1 MDAASRAN
9 LVVCDYNYSFSEIL
23 ERFLPRLGRSLDDL
37 VLIVDEAHN
46 LPDRIRGHLG
56 GDLSVH
62 DLLKAA
68 KEARSIDG
76 EVAHRLVGVAKA
88 IEHFLLVVR
97 SERVAR
103 KEELLDLVE
112 EGLAKGRGGSLGY
125 TDFVEMVA
133 FAGEDAVRRGL
144 PSALPEVAEFL
155 TRWRDQDVGILRLIV
170 PGHEGKFAFRLMDPS
185 VLSKRVFDRVHA
197 SVLMS
202 GTLYPAGM
210 YADLLG
216 IDHARRMIRTYG
228 SPFPKTNRLLL
239 VHPELTTLYAKRSAQ
254 MHDRMAQQIAAI
266 AAAVP
271 GNVALFFPSY
281 ELLEEA
287 HSRFLALR
295 VGKRILVE
303 RPEWTK
309 AQRDGSIE
317 ALRVARR
324 EGGAVLFAVQ
334 GGSLSEGIDYEGN
347 VLAAVVVVGLPLS
360 PPNVEVEALKDYYC
374 RKFGFEKGYDY
385 AYVFPAVNKV
395 LQAAGRPIRSERDRA
410 AIILLEG
417 RLLEPRL
424 ARCLP
429 PDFDPRPSREPAPEG
444 RAFLEAP
451 GPTQNRGGRP
461 LRPRPVHGAGQPSSE
476 MDEPFPLFVPDRD
489 VRPKADLVLEET
501 IGSRLR
507 ATESTG
513 PALGGTDEPTTDSP
527 PPDVGVDVPALDVA
541 DRARVAPVGM
551 GADRRL
557 HEPREASLRTR
568 GHEGHGFFLS
578 QIFVHLFAVSLRVLV
593 RPKGGAQAQPLRS
606 IARDNAADV
615 ERLLF
620 LFGHQPPEGQVD
632 ERFFSA
638 ASHRAACSSNAGR
651 RPSSDERN
659 SWGGQP
665 SKSIARRKRIGS
677 RRSTMRSPG
686 PGSAT
691 KRVSW
696 RKPERPAARVR
707 SLSAF
712 NWARKRLSMNVF
724 TGRPRRR
731 SSTKA
736 APRR

>member
-1 MDAASRAN
+1 MEALEAPVPVRPSAAPIPWPFDRVRGGQSDFLTDARRAIADGRHLLAHAPTGIGKTAVALVASLDFALRANKLVLFLTSRQSQHRIAIETVRRIEAKGPRIATVDLIAKQSMCLQESAPAYGRAFHEFCDHKVKSRTCAFFTRDNSAVVTAVLQRTLHVQELVRASAACRVCPHKVAMDAASRAN
-9 LVVCDYNYSFSEIL
+9 LVVCDYNYLFSEIL

-46 LPDRIRGHLG
+46 LPDRIRAHLG

-155 TRWRDQDVGILRLIV
+155 TRWREQDVGILRLVV

-216 IDHARRMIRTYG
+216 IDHAHRMIRTYG

-417 RLLEPRL
+417 RLLEPRY

-429 PDFDPRPSREPAPEG
+429 PDFDPRPSKEPAPEV
-444 RAFLEAP
+444 RAFLEA
-451 GPTQNRGGRP
+451 
-461 LRPRPVHGAGQPSSE
+461 S
-476 MDEPFPLFVPDRD
+476 
-489 VRPKADLVLEET
+489 
-501 IGSRLR
+501 
-507 ATESTG
+507 
-513 PALGGTDEPTTDSP
+513 
-527 PPDVGVDVPALDVA
+527 
-541 DRARVAPVGM
+541 
-551 GADRRL
+551 
-557 HEPREASLRTR
+557 
-568 GHEGHGFFLS
+568 
-578 QIFVHLFAVSLRVLV
+578 
-593 RPKGGAQAQPLRS
+593 
-606 IARDNAADV
+606 
-615 ERLLF
+615 
-620 LFGHQPPEGQVD
+620 
-632 ERFFSA
+632 
-638 ASHRAACSSNAGR
+638 
-651 RPSSDERN
+651 
-659 SWGGQP
+659 
-665 SKSIARRKRIGS
+665 
-677 RRSTMRSPG
+677 
-686 PGSAT
+686 
-691 KRVSW
+691 
-696 RKPERPAARVR
+696 
-707 SLSAF
+707 
-712 NWARKRLSMNVF
+712 
-724 TGRPRRR
+724 
-731 SSTKA
+731 
-736 APRR
+736 

>member
-1 MDAASRAN
+1 
-9 LVVCDYNYSFSEIL
+9 VCDYNYLFSEIL

-46 LPDRIRGHLG
+46 LPDRIRAHLG

-103 KEELLDLVE
+103 KEELPDLVE
-112 EGLAKGRGGSLGY
+112 EGLSKGRGGSLGY

-155 TRWRDQDVGILRLIV
+155 TRWREQDVGILRLVV

-202 GTLYPAGM
+202 GTLYPAEM

-216 IDHARRMIRTYG
+216 IDLGRRMIRTYG

-254 MHDRMAQQIAAI
+254 MHDRMAHQIAAI

-347 VLAAVVVVGLPLS
+347 VLSAVIVVGLPLG

-417 RLLEPRL
+417 RLLQPRY

-429 PDFDPRPSREPAPEG
+429 PDFDPRPSREPAPEV

-451 GPTQNRGGRP
+451 
-461 LRPRPVHGAGQPSSE
+461 
-476 MDEPFPLFVPDRD
+476 
-489 VRPKADLVLEET
+489 
-501 IGSRLR
+501 
-507 ATESTG
+507 
-513 PALGGTDEPTTDSP
+513 
-527 PPDVGVDVPALDVA
+527 
-541 DRARVAPVGM
+541 
-551 GADRRL
+551 
-557 HEPREASLRTR
+557 
-568 GHEGHGFFLS
+568 
-578 QIFVHLFAVSLRVLV
+578 
-593 RPKGGAQAQPLRS
+593 
-606 IARDNAADV
+606 
-615 ERLLF
+615 
-620 LFGHQPPEGQVD
+620 
-632 ERFFSA
+632 
-638 ASHRAACSSNAGR
+638 
-651 RPSSDERN
+651 
-659 SWGGQP
+659 
-665 SKSIARRKRIGS
+665 
-677 RRSTMRSPG
+677 
-686 PGSAT
+686 
-691 KRVSW
+691 
-696 RKPERPAARVR
+696 
-707 SLSAF
+707 
-712 NWARKRLSMNVF
+712 
-724 TGRPRRR
+724 
-731 SSTKA
+731 
-736 APRR
+736 

>member
-1 MDAASRAN
+1 MEALVAPVPVRSTAVRIPWPFDRVREGQTDFLADARKAIEGGRHLLAHAPTGIGKTAVALVASLEFAVRANKLVLFLTSRQSQHRIAIETVRRIEARGPRIATVDLIAKQSMCLQESAPAYGRAFHEFCDHKVKSRTCAFFTRDNSAVVAAVLQRTLHVQELVRASGACAVCPHKVAMDAASRAN
-9 LVVCDYNYSFSEIL
+9 LVVCDYNYLFSEIL

-133 FAGEDAVRRGL
+133 FAGEDAVRHGL

-155 TRWRDQDVGILRLIV
+155 TRWREQDVGILRLIV

-185 VLSKRVFDRVHA
+185 VLSKHVFDRVHA

-239 VHPELTTLYAKRSAQ
+239 VHPELTTLYAKRSVE
-254 MHDRMAQQIAAI
+254 MHDRMARQIAAI

-324 EGGAVLFAVQ
+324 DGGAVLFAVQ

-385 AYVFPAVNKV
+385 TYVFPAVNKV

-417 RLLEPRL
+417 RLLEPRY

-429 PDFDPRPSREPAPEG
+429 PDFDPRPSREPAPEV
-444 RAFLEAP
+444 RAFLEA
-451 GPTQNRGGRP
+451 
-461 LRPRPVHGAGQPSSE
+461 S
-476 MDEPFPLFVPDRD
+476 
-489 VRPKADLVLEET
+489 
-501 IGSRLR
+501 
-507 ATESTG
+507 
-513 PALGGTDEPTTDSP
+513 
-527 PPDVGVDVPALDVA
+527 
-541 DRARVAPVGM
+541 
-551 GADRRL
+551 
-557 HEPREASLRTR
+557 
-568 GHEGHGFFLS
+568 
-578 QIFVHLFAVSLRVLV
+578 
-593 RPKGGAQAQPLRS
+593 
-606 IARDNAADV
+606 
-615 ERLLF
+615 
-620 LFGHQPPEGQVD
+620 
-632 ERFFSA
+632 
-638 ASHRAACSSNAGR
+638 
-651 RPSSDERN
+651 
-659 SWGGQP
+659 
-665 SKSIARRKRIGS
+665 
-677 RRSTMRSPG
+677 
-686 PGSAT
+686 
-691 KRVSW
+691 
-696 RKPERPAARVR
+696 
-707 SLSAF
+707 
-712 NWARKRLSMNVF
+712 
-724 TGRPRRR
+724 
-731 SSTKA
+731 
-736 APRR
+736 

>member
-1 MDAASRAN
+1 LEALEAPVPVCPSAAPIPWPFDRVRGGQSDFLTDARRAIADGRHLLAHAPTGIGKTAVALVASLDFALRANKLVLFLTSRQSQHRIAIETVRRIEAKGPRIATVDLIAKQSMCLQESAPAYGRAFHEFCDHKVKSRTCAFFTRDNSAVVTAVLQRTLHVQELVRASAACRVCPHKVAMDAASRAN
-9 LVVCDYNYSFSEIL
+9 LVVCDYNYLFSEIL

-46 LPDRIRGHLG
+46 LPDRIRAHLG

-133 FAGEDAVRRGL
+133 FAGEDAVRHGL

-287 HSRFLALR
+287 HSRSLALR

-417 RLLEPRL
+417 RLLEPRY

-429 PDFDPRPSREPAPEG
+429 PDFDPRPSREPAPEV
-444 RAFLEAP
+444 RAFLEA
-451 GPTQNRGGRP
+451 
-461 LRPRPVHGAGQPSSE
+461 S
-476 MDEPFPLFVPDRD
+476 
-489 VRPKADLVLEET
+489 
-501 IGSRLR
+501 
-507 ATESTG
+507 
-513 PALGGTDEPTTDSP
+513 
-527 PPDVGVDVPALDVA
+527 
-541 DRARVAPVGM
+541 
-551 GADRRL
+551 
-557 HEPREASLRTR
+557 
-568 GHEGHGFFLS
+568 
-578 QIFVHLFAVSLRVLV
+578 
-593 RPKGGAQAQPLRS
+593 
-606 IARDNAADV
+606 
-615 ERLLF
+615 
-620 LFGHQPPEGQVD
+620 
-632 ERFFSA
+632 
-638 ASHRAACSSNAGR
+638 
-651 RPSSDERN
+651 
-659 SWGGQP
+659 
-665 SKSIARRKRIGS
+665 
-677 RRSTMRSPG
+677 
-686 PGSAT
+686 
-691 KRVSW
+691 
-696 RKPERPAARVR
+696 
-707 SLSAF
+707 
-712 NWARKRLSMNVF
+712 
-724 TGRPRRR
+724 
-731 SSTKA
+731 
-736 APRR
+736 

>member
-1 MDAASRAN
+1 MEALVAPVPVPPSAVRIPWPFDRVREGQAEFLADARRAIADGRHLLAHAPTGIGKTAVALVASLEFALHTNKLVLFLTSRQSQHRIAIETVRWIEAKGPRIATVDLIAKQSMCLQESAPAYGRAFHEFCDHKVKSRTCAFFTRDNSAVVTAVLQRTLHVQELVRASGACRVCPHKVAMDAASRAN
-9 LVVCDYNYSFSEIL
+9 LLVCDYNYLFSEIL

-46 LPDRIRGHLG
+46 LPDRIRSHLG

-144 PSALPEVAEFL
+144 PSTLPPVAEFL
-155 TRWRDQDVGILRLIV
+155 TRWRDQDVGILRLVV
-170 PGHEGKFAFRLMDPS
+170 PGTEGKFAFRLMDPS
-185 VLSKRVFDRVHA
+185 VLSKRVFDGVHA
-197 SVLMS
+197 SLLMS
-202 GTLYPAGM
+202 GTLYPAEM

-216 IDHARRMIRTYG
+216 IDLARRMIGTYR
-228 SPFPKTNRLLL
+228 SPFPRTNRILL
-239 VHPELTTLYAKRSAQ
+239 VHPELTTLYAKRSSQ
-254 MHDRMAQQIAAI
+254 MHDRIAREIAAI
-266 AAAVP
+266 AAAVA
-271 GNVALFFPSY
+271 GNTALFFPSY

-317 ALRVARR
+317 ALRVACG

-374 RKFGFEKGYDY
+374 RKFGFAKGYDY

-417 RLLEPRL
+417 RLLEPRY

-429 PDFDPRPSREPAPEG
+429 PDFDPRPSREPATEV
-444 RAFLEAP
+444 RAFLEA
-451 GPTQNRGGRP
+451 
-461 LRPRPVHGAGQPSSE
+461 S
-476 MDEPFPLFVPDRD
+476 
-489 VRPKADLVLEET
+489 
-501 IGSRLR
+501 
-507 ATESTG
+507 
-513 PALGGTDEPTTDSP
+513 
-527 PPDVGVDVPALDVA
+527 
-541 DRARVAPVGM
+541 
-551 GADRRL
+551 
-557 HEPREASLRTR
+557 
-568 GHEGHGFFLS
+568 
-578 QIFVHLFAVSLRVLV
+578 
-593 RPKGGAQAQPLRS
+593 
-606 IARDNAADV
+606 
-615 ERLLF
+615 
-620 LFGHQPPEGQVD
+620 
-632 ERFFSA
+632 
-638 ASHRAACSSNAGR
+638 
-651 RPSSDERN
+651 
-659 SWGGQP
+659 
-665 SKSIARRKRIGS
+665 
-677 RRSTMRSPG
+677 
-686 PGSAT
+686 
-691 KRVSW
+691 
-696 RKPERPAARVR
+696 
-707 SLSAF
+707 
-712 NWARKRLSMNVF
+712 
-724 TGRPRRR
+724 
-731 SSTKA
+731 
-736 APRR
+736 